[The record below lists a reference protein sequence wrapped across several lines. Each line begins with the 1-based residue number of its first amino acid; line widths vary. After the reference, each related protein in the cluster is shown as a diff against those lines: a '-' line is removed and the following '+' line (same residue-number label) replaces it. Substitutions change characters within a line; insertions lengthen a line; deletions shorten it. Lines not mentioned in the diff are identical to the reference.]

1 MSTSSTTA
9 VRADEVA
16 WRRLT
21 VPASSPVPVRL
32 YEPGAGS
39 GTGTG
44 GWLVWAHGGSW
55 QYGSAADWHPVTHRL
70 AALTGWNVVSVDYR
84 LAPAH
89 RHPAALEDVLAV
101 LDRAGERA
109 GAEAR
114 IAVGGDSAG
123 ATLAA
128 SAALARRDR
137 GQRLDA
143 QLLAYPPL
151 NPSCASP
158 SYRRDPAAFPEAAAL
173 RRAWRTWRG
182 TGAAT
187 AVASD
192 GTALHSTP
200 LDAEDLRGLAPA
212 VLAVGALDPVADDVL
227 TYAERLRAAAVPTRL
242 IHAPDT
248 GHADLLDPHSR
259 LLPRLADALRDL
271 PRRPSPSSL

>member
-1 MSTSSTTA
+1 MVTSSAA
-9 VRADEVA
+9 VRTDEVT
-16 WRRLT
+16 WRPLT
-21 VPASSPVPVRL
+21 VPAPSPVPVRV
-32 YEPGAGS
+32 YEPGAGT

-55 QYGSAADWHPVTHRL
+55 QYGSAADWHPVTRRL

-101 LDRAGERA
+101 LDWAGERVGA
-109 GAEAR
+109 GAG

-128 SAALARRDR
+128 SAALAQRDR
-137 GQRLDA
+137 GRRLDA

-151 NPSCASP
+151 NPACAAP
-158 SYRRDPAAFPEAAAL
+158 SYQRDPAAFPEAAAL

-182 TGAAT
+182 TGPAT
-187 AVASD
+187 AVAPD

-200 LDAEDLRGLAPA
+200 FDAADLRGLAPA
-212 VLAVGALDPVADDVL
+212 VLAVGTSDPVADDVL
-227 TYAERLRAAAVPTRL
+227 AYAGLLKAAAVPTRL
-242 IHAPDT
+242 IHTPDT
-248 GHADLLDPHSR
+248 AHADLLDPHSR
-259 LLPRLADALRDL
+259 LLPRLATALHDL
-271 PRRPSPSSL
+271 P

>member
-1 MSTSSTTA
+1 MSTSSTAA

-16 WRRLT
+16 WRHLT
-21 VPASSPVPVRL
+21 VPAPSPVPVRL
-32 YEPGAGS
+32 HEPGAGS
-39 GTGTG
+39 GTSTGTG

-101 LDRAGERA
+101 LDRVGERA

-128 SAALARRDR
+128 SAALALRDR

-151 NPSCASP
+151 NPSCATP
-158 SYRRDPAAFPEAAAL
+158 SYRRDPAAFPRPAAL

-182 TGAAT
+182 TGPAT
-187 AVASD
+187 VVAPD
-192 GTALHSTP
+192 GTPLHSTP
-200 LDAEDLRGLAPA
+200 LDAEDLSGLAPA
-212 VLAVGALDPVADDVL
+212 VLAVGADDPVADDVL
-227 TYAERLRAAAVPTRL
+227 AYAERLAAAAVPTRL
-242 IHAPDT
+242 IHTPDT
-248 GHADLLDPHSR
+248 AHADLLDPHSR

-271 PRRPSPSSL
+271 P